1 MLAKLS
7 SFYFFYFAL
16 LGVMVPYLGLFLES
30 KGFDLLEISQLTSVL
45 MITKVIAPNVWG
57 VVADHSQKRL
67 SLVRVGAFCT
77 LFSYLGFFFA
87 ESFWEYLLVIVSFS
101 FFWKAI
107 LPQFEVITLHA
118 LGQARESY
126 SRIRLWGSVGF
137 ILAVVLVGYLF
148 EQFDLELFPAVMLII
163 ITCIAL
169 SSTMR
174 FGEPHVELAAKG
186 VRDSFTRQLMQP
198 AILVFFLTCLL
209 LHLSHG
215 AYYTYYSIYLETFGH
230 SKAYIGLLWSLGV
243 VAEVILFIYMH
254 RWLKCSSV
262 VSIMFVSLALT
273 ALRWW
278 LIAWYADNEA
288 ILIFAQLLHALS
300 FGAMHAAAIHFVHKS
315 FERQFQGRAQ
325 ALYSSFGFGLGGAI
339 GALLSGYLV
348 DLSGYS
354 TAFLVSSLLAVGACV
369 LVFCARNHLLK
380 PSVTN

>member
-45 MITKVIAPNVWG
+45 MLTKVIAPNVWG
-57 VVADHSQKRL
+57 IVADRRQKRL

-77 LFSYLGFFFA
+77 FFSFLGFFFA
-87 ESFWEYLLVIVSFS
+87 ESFWEYVVVIVSFS
-101 FFWKAI
+101 FFWNAI
-107 LPQFEVITLHA
+107 LPQFEVITLHT

-148 EQFDLELFPAVMLII
+148 EQFDLELFPTVMMII
-163 ITCIAL
+163 ILCIAL

-174 FGEPHVELAAKG
+174 FDEPHVELPVSGAST
-186 VRDSFTRQLMQP
+186 SFTRQLMQP
-198 AILVFFLTCLL
+198 AILVFFFTCLL

-243 VAEVILFIYMH
+243 VAEVVLFVYMH
-254 RWLKCSSV
+254 RWLKCSNV
-262 VSIMFVSLALT
+262 VSIMFVSLVLT

-278 LIAWYADNEA
+278 LIAWYADNEV
-288 ILIFAQLLHALS
+288 ILIFAQLLACLVVRCDACGCHS
-300 FGAMHAAAIHFVHKS
+300 FC
-315 FERQFQGRAQ
+315 
-325 ALYSSFGFGLGGAI
+325 
-339 GALLSGYLV
+339 
-348 DLSGYS
+348 
-354 TAFLVSSLLAVGACV
+354 T
-369 LVFCARNHLLK
+369 
-380 PSVTN
+380 